1 VTLVNPGN
9 VLSDVSHSLAPRSKT
24 HLPTSLGTPTA
35 TQQGA
40 IALPVCV
47 LRSWLLVFD
56 LKSLK
61 VSAISAEPT
70 GYWKDLPVKQY
81 LVRTVRNHL
90 WPPGDRDRIFGV
102 DFVKQVRDMGIHEV
116 LSAPRSPWQ
125 RAYVERVITPQL
137 VLSASNRRASR
148 RGEPCVRCGPGF
160 LSRGRIASGPRRR
173 IYSGPVPVLVDYI
186 AGGGAWP
193 RSVRCCCE
201 VLA

>member
-1 VTLVNPGN
+1 MTLVNPGN

-24 HLPTSLGTPTA
+24 HLPASFGTPTA
-35 TQQGA
+35 TQQRA

-61 VSAISAEPT
+61 VSAISTEPT

-102 DFVKQVRDMGIHEV
+102 DFVKQVRDMGIQEV

-125 RAYVERVITPQL
+125 RLDRQFLQLAEEFLAFSFGLRLLGYAILGEIYGYIWRVH
-137 VLSASNRRASR
+137 
-148 RGEPCVRCGPGF
+148 VRDRSGTIRDGGLIRLHGF
-160 LSRGRIASGPRRR
+160 
-173 IYSGPVPVLVDYI
+173 
-186 AGGGAWP
+186 
-193 RSVRCCCE
+193 
-201 VLA
+201 